1 MATVSIK
8 NLAYAIYES
17 SKDKEGTDLDIV
29 MKNSV
34 QMISDKHLLSKS
46 HLILSELEKI
56 VDNEKGRLRVRVN
69 SKTKITDKAQEEI
82 IDFIKKRFKI
92 KEVILELKED
102 PKLLGGIKLEIG
114 DEIIDTTLK
123 HKLDQLQNYLIT
135 N

>member
-1 MATVSIK
+1 MATVSVK

-17 SKDKEGTDLDIV
+17 SKDKEGANLDVI

-56 VDNEKGRLRVRVN
+56 VDKEKGRLRVKLS
-69 SKTKITDKAQEEI
+69 SKTKITDKIQEEI
-82 IDFIKKRFKI
+82 IDFIKKRFKV

-102 PKLLGGIKLEIG
+102 PNLLGGIKLEIG

>member
-56 VDNEKGRLRVRVN
+56 VDKEKGRLRVRVN
-69 SKTKITDKAQEEI
+69 SNTKITDKAQEES

>member
-56 VDNEKGRLRVRVN
+56 VDKEKGRLRVRVN